1 MSETLITDVLV
12 VAEGC
17 AGQTAALAA
26 SEEGCDVVLLGG
38 HPRPVGFP
46 TDERRLAQEAGGSR
60 RGWHAALCGRAA
72 LGLRAAVPTSPKICL
87 RRNRQAAPAGAPVH
101 VRNR

>member
-12 VAEGC
+12 VGEGC

-72 LGLRAAVPTSPKICL
+72 LGLRAAVPTSPKIRL
-87 RRNRQAAPAGAPVH
+87 RHDRPAAPAGEPVR
-101 VRNR
+101 VLNR